1 MQVIH
6 LINKHLLSV
15 EQVGDTDSNKIKHW
29 LVLDGLEWL
38 SWCWWASSI
47 LMGRGGV
54 LCIHSPTTVYT
65 PCGLGCATRSLSV
78 SVPLTVII
86 VTMCM
91 KYMPGVDTQWKV
103 PVVIIIKCL
112 KLWKNPIRIHLCVL
126 FLTWGFKWMGIEAI
140 KMTLLCSACR
150 LSPVPWLYRDDSSS
164 SSASFGGLQTTLSW
178 PKVLGVFI
186 YQCSCVDVISWHT
199 NSFSALYKI
208 QW

>member
-1 MQVIH
+1 MGSNGCPGAGGH
-6 LINKHLLSV
+6 PDGKRWRSV
-15 EQVGDTDSNKIKHW
+15 HSFSHNRLHAVW
-29 LVLDGLEWL
+29 PRMRY
-38 SWCWWASSI
+38 SI
-47 LMGRGGV
+47 
-54 LCIHSPTTVYT
+54 
-65 PCGLGCATRSLSV
+65 SLSLSSTNCHHSDHV
-78 SVPLTVII
+78 YEVYAW
-86 VTMCM
+86 C
-91 KYMPGVDTQWKV
+91 VDTQWKV

-199 NSFSALYKI
+199 NSFSAFYKI